1 MDKINKKDYNI
12 IMIPSK
18 KSIINA
24 LIKNGVNKKDI
35 SNAEK
40 IAKET
45 KKSFEEVLIEQKIID
60 FDQFNKIK
68 AELSKIPEANLPEF
82 GNINLISLLPESIIL
97 NSLILPF
104 KKNENELH
112 IAMNDPWNEELIEF
126 IKKRTGMDLII
137 YYAPK
142 EKILNCFNQTK
153 NWAKNLLASSSEI
166 IKSKEDIAESTIKI
180 IDTIIHNA
188 IESKASDIHIEPQE
202 NEVVVRYR
210 IDGILKDVANFPKEE
225 AGALIARIK
234 VLSNLKLDE
243 HRLPQDGR
251 FKENINNKKYS
262 FRVSIMPIFDGEK
275 AAIRIL
281 EEEGKIYSLEELG
294 FQPNNIEILKKAIER
309 PYGMILATGPTG
321 SGKTTT
327 LYTLL
332 KMINKRE
339 INIVT
344 VEDPIEYR
352 LEGANQTQIKPE
364 IGLTFA
370 NGLRSI
376 LRQDPNVIMVGEIR
390 DNETAAL
397 AINAALTGHLVFSTL
412 HTNDAAGALPRLID
426 MKIESFLIAST
437 VNVIIAQRLIRKLD
451 PETKIAYKLSE
462 EEYKEL
468 EKIINTQSINEKLK
482 KIGII
487 SEDQTFK
494 NITWYKPGTSKKNP
508 DGYKDRIGI
517 HEVLEVND
525 EIRKLIFNGAN
536 ADEIR
541 KTAQKNG
548 MITIQEDGFI
558 KAAMGI
564 TSIEEVIRATKE

>member
-1 MDKINKKDYNI
+1 MA
-12 IMIPSK
+12 PSK
-18 KSIINA
+18 KSITNA
-24 LIKNGVNKKDI
+24 LIKNGINKKDI

-45 KKSFEEVLIEQKIID
+45 KKSLEEILIELKIIEP
-60 FDQFNKIK
+60 DQLNKIK

-97 NSLILPF
+97 NSLVLPF

-126 IKKRTGMDLII
+126 IKKRTGMNLVI

-153 NWAKNLLASSSEI
+153 NWDKNLLSSSSEI
-166 IKSKEDIAESTIKI
+166 IKTKEDIAESTIKI

-202 NEVVVRYR
+202 SGVIVRYR

-251 FKENINNKKYS
+251 FKANINKKKYS
-262 FRVSIMPIFDGEK
+262 FRVSTMPIFDGEK

-281 EEEGKIYSLEELG
+281 EEEGKNYSLEELG
-294 FQPNNIEILKKAIER
+294 FQPNNIEILKRAIER

-344 VEDPIEYR
+344 IEDPIEYR
-352 LEGANQTQIKPE
+352 LEGANQTQVRPE
-364 IGLTFA
+364 IGLTFV

-451 PETKIAYKLSE
+451 LETKITYKLSE

-468 EKIINTQSINEKLK
+468 EKIVNIQSISEKLK

-487 SEDQTFK
+487 NENQTLK
-494 NITWYKPGTSKKNP
+494 DITWYKPGSSKENP

-525 EIRKLIFNGAN
+525 EIRRLIFNGAN
-536 ADEIR
+536 ANEIK

-548 MITIQEDGFI
+548 MTTIQEDGFI